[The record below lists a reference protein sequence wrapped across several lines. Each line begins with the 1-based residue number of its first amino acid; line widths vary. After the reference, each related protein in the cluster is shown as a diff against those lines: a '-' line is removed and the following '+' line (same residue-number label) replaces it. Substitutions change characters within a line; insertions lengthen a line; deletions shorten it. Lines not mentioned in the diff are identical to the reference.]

1 VRYRAEVVI
10 SLKPGLADPQGKAV
24 ESALPTLGWPGVTE
38 VHVGKYVTLT
48 VQADTEA
55 EAVAAVA
62 AMSERFL
69 SNPVIEDHRIVS
81 VAPAGGLAFGSNES
95 AGATGATGATP

>member
-1 VRYRAEVVI
+1 MRYRAEVVV

-24 ESALPTLGWPGVTE
+24 EGALPTLGWSGVTD
-38 VHVGKYVTLT
+38 VHVGKYITLT

-55 EAVAAVA
+55 AAVA
-62 AMSERFL
+62 TVSAMSDRFL

-81 VAPAGGLAFGSNES
+81 VAPAGGLSFEP
-95 AGATGATGATP
+95 AGPTGATAPPEAAP